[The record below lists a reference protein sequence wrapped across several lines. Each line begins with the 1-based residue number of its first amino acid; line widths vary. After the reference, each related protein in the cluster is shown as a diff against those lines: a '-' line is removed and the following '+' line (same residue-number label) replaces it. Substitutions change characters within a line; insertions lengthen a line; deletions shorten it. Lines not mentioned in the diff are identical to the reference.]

1 MELRLKDSK
10 QLKQVQTA
18 VRAMIATRAQ
28 EQPQM
33 AIMPPCATE
42 DMVGSSTPGS
52 VVAASSLPSVR
63 RSVGRYGRLD
73 RPASKPRLSQY
84 CDEDQ
89 FHDDGI
95 ETAAPPGAGARDTC
109 DDEPERL
116 RSLLQSS
123 HVVPPAGGAVGVAG
137 CLPVSGDGTA
147 TGEDGAA
154 SGAADGVG
162 LEASAQWDSGAVA
175 KAPPWLSFASPS
187 TRGSPPCKAVCPGGS
202 GVLTRIA

>member
-1 MELRLKDSK
+1 MVAGMEGGAAVGAALQAIEVKWSQEYEQALEHCLHGSHCQAGERFTIGKRKQPLFMITGALLPVWGAIQETVNRRDADVEIVRVNTSGGERLVGLRLKDSK

-18 VRAMIATRAQ
+18 VRDMIATRAQ

-33 AIMPPCATE
+33 AMPPCATE

-84 CDEDQ
+84 FDEDQ

-95 ETAAPPGAGARDTC
+95 ETAAPPRC
-109 DDEPERL
+109 WCMCC
-116 RSLLQSS
+116 
-123 HVVPPAGGAVGVAG
+123 V
-137 CLPVSGDGTA
+137 
-147 TGEDGAA
+147 
-154 SGAADGVG
+154 
-162 LEASAQWDSGAVA
+162 
-175 KAPPWLSFASPS
+175 
-187 TRGSPPCKAVCPGGS
+187 
-202 GVLTRIA
+202 

>member
-1 MELRLKDSK
+1 MELRLKYSK

-18 VRAMIATRAQ
+18 VRDMIATRAQ

-33 AIMPPCATE
+33 AMPPCATE

-73 RPASKPRLSQY
+73 RRASKPRLSQY

-95 ETAAPPGAGARDTC
+95 ETAAPPGAGACDTC

-123 HVVPPAGGAVGVAG
+123 HVIPPAGGAVGVAG
-137 CLPVSGDGTA
+137 CGPANLKMVN
-147 TGEDGAA
+147 
-154 SGAADGVG
+154 
-162 LEASAQWDSGAVA
+162 
-175 KAPPWLSFASPS
+175 
-187 TRGSPPCKAVCPGGS
+187 
-202 GVLTRIA
+202 